1 MHTIFLI
8 FHASHVVRY
17 HVDRYSLKE
26 SFAMP
31 AIDQCEEQ
39 VVRALEKSGWLVTHQ
54 PFAIRINKSRA
65 GYVYADLRL
74 RQKTDNQTIIVVE
87 VKCFASTR
95 TQLDEFYQAV
105 GQYVSYRNALTING
119 MQLPVYLSVP
129 SSVYTTF
136 FQIPLIAAVVADIQI
151 KLVVIDLEKEEITQW
166 IS

>member
-1 MHTIFLI
+1 MFY
-8 FHASHVVRY
+8 ASPIVQY
-17 HVDRYSLKE
+17 HVDSYTPQRK
-26 SFAMP
+26 FTMP
-31 AIDQCEEQ
+31 AIDQCEGQ

-74 RQKTDNQTIIVVE
+74 RQKTNNQRIIVVE

-105 GQYVSYRNALTING
+105 GQYISYRNALTIND

-129 SSVYTTF
+129 SSIYATF
-136 FQIPLIAAVVADIQI
+136 FQIPLIATVVADAQI
-151 KLVVIDLEKEEITQW
+151 KLIVVDLEKEEIIRWT
-166 IS
+166 S